1 MNEVAQKPIGVCS
14 ELCSAENHQVLISAG
29 RMSSITTHLAAVRE
43 GKPGAEESL
52 LVEVYQTLHQIAA
65 SRLTRRGARVTLH
78 PTELVNEAWI
88 RLRESGGAGW
98 ENRSHFFSAAAEA
111 MRRTLVDK
119 ARYKLRQK
127 RGGEGVVRHQLEH
140 VDLVAPEP
148 DEELLNLNEA
158 LDALEASEPLK
169 AKVVKLKFF
178 CGMTIDEVAAAMELS
193 RATVERY
200 WAYSRVWLQ
209 QWMERDHSED
219 EQRES

>member
-1 MNEVAQKPIGVCS
+1 
-14 ELCSAENHQVLISAG
+14 
-29 RMSSITTHLAAVRE
+29 MSSITAHLEAVRE

-52 LVEVYQTLHQIAA
+52 LLEVYQTLHQIAA
-65 SRLTRRGARVTLH
+65 SRITRRGARITLH

-98 ENRSHFFSAAAEA
+98 ENRSHFFCAAAEA

-119 ARYKLRQK
+119 ARYKHRLK
-127 RGGEGVVRHQLEH
+127 RGGDCVVRHELEH
-140 VDLVAPEP
+140 IDLVAPEP
-148 DEELLNLNEA
+148 DDELLHLNEA
-158 LDALEASEPLK
+158 LDALETSDPIK
-169 AKVVKLKFF
+169 ARVVKLKFF
-178 CGMTIDEVAAAMELS
+178 CGMTIDEVAAATELS

-219 EQRES
+219 EQQES